1 MKTKLKVVDPVPLG
15 FDVINRAKHYNVS
28 PSGIECIEVVEHMN
42 FCLGNAM
49 KYIWRA
55 GEKEDAL
62 QDLQKARYYID
73 REIKRI
79 TKNNNGT

>member
-1 MKTKLKVVDPVPLG
+1 MKTKTPVEP
-15 FDVINRAKHYNVS
+15 FHPINRAQHYNVS

-55 GEKEDAL
+55 GEKDKNAL
-62 QDLQKARYYID
+62 QDLQKARYYIE

-79 TKNNNGT
+79 TKNHNTT

>member
-1 MKTKLKVVDPVPLG
+1 MKTKALAIEPFHPV
-15 FDVINRAKHYNVS
+15 NRAKHYNVS

-55 GEKEDAL
+55 GEKGDAL

-79 TKNNNGT
+79 TKNHNSQ